1 MTLPILIKVP
11 VLLDRG
17 FMITTLFNLNHLLK
31 DSLSN
36 TVTQW
41 GVRASICEFGEDTIQ
56 SIADATLPPLDWQI
70 SIPSSNSAHVSSVCV
85 LFLVS
90 YY

>member
-11 VLLDRG
+11 VLLDQG
-17 FMITTLFNLNHLLK
+17 FLITTLFNLNHLLK

-41 GVRASICEFGEDTIQ
+41 GVRASICEFGEDIF
-56 SIADATLPPLDWQI
+56 SP
-70 SIPSSNSAHVSSVCV
+70 
-85 LFLVS
+85 
-90 YY
+90 